1 MERQL
6 SHVVAKG
13 LLPLRGD
20 TVGPWLLGQVLGGR
34 GHWGLRPGL
43 SRCPVW
49 AGRGTGGIREIQAAA
64 E

>member
-49 AGRGTGGIREIQAAA
+49 AGRGAGGI
-64 E
+64 